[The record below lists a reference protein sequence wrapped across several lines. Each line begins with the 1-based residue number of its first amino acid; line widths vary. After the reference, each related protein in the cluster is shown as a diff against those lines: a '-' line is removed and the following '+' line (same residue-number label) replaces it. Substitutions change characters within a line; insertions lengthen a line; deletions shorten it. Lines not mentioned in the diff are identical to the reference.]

1 MKLAIV
7 SDLHVG
13 KKQYRT
19 DENNYNKY
27 EQIGYRA
34 LRDYLNIIKKE
45 KPDLVINA
53 GDTFETANP
62 SVLAMTNYFNF
73 MRQLE
78 KFPTMTILGNHDF
91 NFANRRSGCSAVG
104 MIEHTYFAD
113 YKIKSIELDD
123 TLFVLMPYI
132 YDTAEN
138 ISQYLKEC
146 EESASSSTCSKKI
159 LITHGVTERYYKN
172 SLISDPIMLSDHLV
186 SLFDLVIIGHIHTP
200 YNYFQGKTLVI
211 SPGAMIDYQAYED
224 RTGPIILDTET
235 MKFEKIKVKTPH
247 IIKKNCTDKDIN
259 SLLANVTEDIYHISY
274 EGNVDSIDN
283 DLFIAAKN
291 KAVNLVIDV
300 IKKEE
305 EVEDAKST
313 LSLNIYDWVAQNY
326 PDYSNTFTE
335 AREAMMANG
344 SNKTASRI

>member
-113 YKIKSIELDD
+113 YSGNFNVSYKDLFYNENFKSLCPKADF
-123 TLFVLMPYI
+123 FVTNNVVNQI
-132 YDTAEN
+132 
-138 ISQYLKEC
+138 ISAQGNLWQQ
-146 EESASSSTCSKKI
+146 I
-159 LITHGVTERYYKN
+159 QN
-172 SLISDPIMLSDHLV
+172 NQNMQQ
-186 SLFDLVIIGHIHTP
+186 
-200 YNYFQGKTLVI
+200 YNYMNYFFQIQLKQLIQEGNKLNLDLNMFSFFPLSRWTNYL
-211 SPGAMIDYQAYED
+211 SSNKIDINSDTYAYMLDEIIQNLLMTNFNID
-224 RTGPIILDTET
+224 SILGTGCYKILDTLY
-235 MKFEKIKVKTPH
+235 
-247 IIKKNCTDKDIN
+247 KN
-259 SLLANVTEDIYHISY
+259 
-274 EGNVDSIDN
+274 
-283 DLFIAAKN
+283 
-291 KAVNLVIDV
+291 
-300 IKKEE
+300 
-305 EVEDAKST
+305 
-313 LSLNIYDWVAQNY
+313 NY
-326 PDYSNTFTE
+326 
-335 AREAMMANG
+335 
-344 SNKTASRI
+344 

>member
-1 MKLAIV
+1 MKLAII
-7 SDLHVG
+7 SDVHIG

-34 LRDYLNIIKKE
+34 LKDYINIIKRE
-45 KPDLVINA
+45 KPDLLINA

-62 SVLAMTNYFNF
+62 SVLAMTNYFNA
-73 MRQLE
+73 MRQLGNI
-78 KFPTMTILGNHDF
+78 PTMTILGNHDF

-113 YKIKSIELDD
+113 YDIKCIELDD
-123 TLFVLMPYI
+123 ILFVLMPYI

-138 ISQYLKEC
+138 IAKYLKKC
-146 EESASSSTCSKKI
+146 EEAASSSNCSKKI
-159 LITHGVTERYYKN
+159 LITHGVTEKYYKT
-172 SLISDPIMLSDHLV
+172 SLISDPIMLSDYLV

-200 YNYFQGKTLVI
+200 YNYIQGKTLVI

-224 RTGPIILDTET
+224 RTGPIILDTDT

-247 IIKKNCTDKDIN
+247 IIKKSCTDKDIN
-259 SLLANVTEDIYHISY
+259 KLLSNITEDIYHISFD
-274 EGNVDSIDN
+274 GNVDNIDN

-300 IKKEE
+300 VKHE
-305 EVEDAKST
+305 EDAEDVTSN
-313 LSLNIYDWVAQNY
+313 LSLNIYDWVKDNY
-326 PDYSNTFTE
+326 PDYSDIFIE
-335 AREAMMANG
+335 AREAMMV
-344 SNKTASRI
+344 K